1 MRVLLIFENARY
13 GNGISRNIFYN
24 DVANDSRRLYF
35 RSIAKSSGKQTLTQQ
50 DAVFLL
56 FFIGAIFIAGGMWY
70 GDKTDKASK
79 RRK

>member
-1 MRVLLIFENARY
+1 M
-13 GNGISRNIFYN
+13 YN
-24 DVANDSRRLYF
+24 DASNDSRRLYIC
-35 RSIAKSSGKQTLTQQ
+35 SISKSSGKQTLTQQ

-79 RRK
+79 RHK